1 MKTLHLLDGSSFIYR
16 SYFALPP
23 LTSKDGFPTGAVY
36 GFLRALLSII
46 KSERPQ
52 YMAVAFDLPA
62 PSKREKVYKE
72 YKAGRPSMPDPLK
85 VQIPVIKKLT
95 RLLGVPIV
103 EREGYEADDL
113 IAGLTKK
120 FSEECFR
127 VKIYTPDKD
136 MLQLVSDKVTVVN
149 PITWEVY
156 SRDKVVEKFGVPPEK
171 VPDFLALVGD
181 KVDNIRGVKGVGPKT
196 AVKLIERFGGVEGI
210 LKDWER
216 FKAKYPQAN
225 KEELELSY
233 YLVKP
238 LVDVPKEILEMDLKL
253 KDPDRE
259 NLKRELERYDMKS
272 IIKEIDKIFGPT
284 AGRQGTLF

>member
-1 MKTLHLLDGSSFIYR
+1 MKTLYLLDGSSFIYR

-23 LTSKDGFPTGAVY
+23 LTSKDGFPTGAIY

-46 KSERPQ
+46 KSERPE

-95 RLLGVPIV
+95 RMLGVPIV
-103 EREGYEADDL
+103 EYEGYEADDL
-113 IAGLTKK
+113 IAGLARK
-120 FSEECFR
+120 FSRECFK

-136 MLQLVSDKVTVVN
+136 MLQLVGEKVTVVN

-181 KVDNIRGVKGVGPKT
+181 KVDNIKGVKGVGAKT
-196 AVKLIERFGGVEGI
+196 AVKLIEQFGGVEGI
-210 LKDWER
+210 LKNWDK
-216 FKAKYPQAN
+216 FKAKFPQAS

-238 LVDVPKEILEMDLKL
+238 LADVPEDILESDLKL
-253 KDPDRE
+253 KDPDKE
-259 NLKRELERYDMKS
+259 KLKKELERYDMKS
-272 IIKEIDKIFGPT
+272 IIREIDKVFGPS
-284 AGRQGTLF
+284 AGKQGTLF